1 MTDSDDDVPEGDD
14 ADHGLPEDEL
24 NYPTLEFED
33 GHVETD
39 GSFDL
44 SRATDYDEMGE
55 WATALAGALGSHD
68 LGVSTPEGFLTFGVA
83 PQGVD
88 ATFEPGENH
97 RGELELT
104 FRLSAKVM
112 FVADD
117 EDEVVG
123 ARGDTGFVP
132 LSMLTDDEELF
143 RCYNWI
149 DDPED
154 PE

>member
-1 MTDSDDDVPEGDD
+1 MSDDENVPNGDD
-14 ADHGLPEDEL
+14 ADHELPEDEL

-33 GHVETD
+33 GNVAAD

-44 SRATDYDEMGE
+44 SRTTDYDEMGE

-68 LGVSTPEGFLTFGVA
+68 LGVSTPEGFVTFGVA
-83 PQGVD
+83 PRGVD

-104 FRLSAKVM
+104 FRLSAKAM
-112 FVADD
+112 LVADA
-117 EDEVVG
+117 EDELPG
-123 ARGDTGFVP
+123 ARGDSGFVP
-132 LSMLTDDEELF
+132 LSTLTDEEELL

-149 DDPED
+149 DDPEN